1 MGARYVLLVQLY
13 LLRLTRSNR
22 PGEED
27 IRMGAKATRT
37 RRQPAPCGHPWHAP
51 HQQMRY
57 SLAGVP
63 GKAPHDA
70 QRSRSMAAAGSAR
83 GGGLCSNGAKTWDVS
98 LESL

>member
-1 MGARYVLLVQLY
+1 MILVQLY
-13 LLRLTRSNR
+13 LLSLMRSNR

-51 HQQMRY
+51 HQQVRY

-63 GKAPHDA
+63 GKASDA
-70 QRSRSMAAAGSAR
+70 RRRGRSLPGRGERVSRWGSALR
-83 GGGLCSNGAKTWDVS
+83 LKVQNAMFWTSFV
-98 LESL
+98 